1 MGRTSLL
8 WGIPLFSVDDH
19 VIESHDLWETRVPAR
34 WRDAAPRLVS
44 TADDEY
50 WTFEG
55 ERIKTIGLEAAAG
68 KPLDQFTMEPVRYAE
83 MRPGYYDPKARLE
96 DMDVDGVWAQV
107 NFPSSLTRICGTRFL
122 LAKDKELALACVRAY
137 NDWIIEEWCAAAP
150 DRYVPVVVLPLWDPT
165 LAAAE
170 VRRTAEMGA
179 KAISASEAPH
189 LLGFPSIHDPHWN
202 PLWQAITDVDLPVC
216 LHIGSSGQSLQPT
229 PGGPMSPSVALMPLN
244 AMMAAMEL
252 LFSPI
257 FARYPGLRF
266 VLSEGG
272 IGWVPYVLDR
282 AEYTW
287 NRHRFW
293 THEQDAGNPLD
304 IFRRH
309 LSVCFI
315 DDPTGIDNRDRIGVD
330 SIMWEGDYPH
340 TDTTWPHS
348 RPRLEKELEGCTAD
362 EVAKIA
368 YQNAERVFA
377 FPVRQPSAAP
387 A

>member
-1 MGRTSLL
+1 MGATRLS
-8 WGIPLFSVDDH
+8 GVPLFSVDDH
-19 VIESHDLWETRVPAR
+19 VIESPDLWERRVPSSVR
-34 WRDAAPRLVS
+34 EAAPRLVS
-44 TADDEY
+44 DGDDEY
-50 WTFEG
+50 WVFEG

-68 KPLDQFTMEPVRYAE
+68 KPPDEFSMEPARYAD
-83 MRPGYYDPKARLE
+83 MRPGYYDSKARLA
-96 DMDVDGVWAQV
+96 DMDADGVWAQV

-122 LAKDKELALACVRAY
+122 LAKDKRVAHECIRAY
-137 NDWIIEEWCAAAP
+137 NDWMLEEWCAPAP

-170 VRRTAEMGA
+170 VRRTAEAGA

-202 PLWQAITDVDLPVC
+202 PLWEAITEVDLPVC
-216 LHIGSSGQSLQPT
+216 LHIGSSGQSLEPT

-244 AMMAAMEL
+244 AMIAATEL

-257 FARYPGLRF
+257 FSRHPGLRF

-287 NRHRFW
+287 KRHRWW
-293 THEQDAGNPLD
+293 TKESGAGNPVD
-304 IFRRH
+304 VFAKH

-315 DDPTGIDNRDRIGVD
+315 DDPTGIENRERIGVD
-330 SIMWEGDYPH
+330 AIMWEGDYPH
-340 TDTTWPHS
+340 TDSTWPHS
-348 RPRLEKELEGCTAD
+348 RERLEQELATCHPD
-362 EVAKIA
+362 EIAKIA
-368 YQNAERVFA
+368 YQNAARVFD
-377 FPVRQPSAAP
+377 FPVPAELAP
-387 A
+387 V